1 MMKKLLI
8 ISLFIA
14 PTVAMAQTADKTV
27 SGTVT
32 DAATGQPLAGVYVQA
47 YGNSRFSA
55 MTDENGQY
63 QIKVPEYTTSLSM
76 RIDGYQL
83 LQKAIAGETTD
94 ARMYS
99 AAFSPVYQQATTATP
114 TRPKP
119 RSEATTAVTSASIPD
134 NIESVE

>member
-27 SGTVT
+27 TGTVT

-47 YGNSRFSA
+47 YGNGRFSA

-63 QIKVPEYTTSLSM
+63 QIKVPDYTTSLSM

-83 LQKAIAGETTD
+83 LQRPSP
-94 ARMYS
+94 ARPPMPVCTLPLS
-99 AAFSPVYQQATTATP
+99 APSTS
-114 TRPKP
+114 RPP
-119 RSEATTAVTSASIPD
+119 RPR
-134 NIESVE
+134 

>member
-27 SGTVT
+27 TGTVT

-47 YGNSRFSA
+47 YGNGRFSA

-63 QIKVPEYTTSLSM
+63 QIKVPDYTTSLSM

-83 LQKAIAGETTD
+83 LQKSIVGDNTD

-99 AAFSPVYQQATTATP
+99 ASFSPVYQPTTTATL
-114 TRPKP
+114 
-119 RSEATTAVTSASIPD
+119 SASASP
-134 NIESVE
+134 

>member
-27 SGTVT
+27 TGTVT

-47 YGNSRFSA
+47 YGNGRFSA

-63 QIKVPEYTTSLSM
+63 EI
-76 RIDGYQL
+76 
-83 LQKAIAGETTD
+83 
-94 ARMYS
+94 
-99 AAFSPVYQQATTATP
+99 
-114 TRPKP
+114 
-119 RSEATTAVTSASIPD
+119 
-134 NIESVE
+134 